1 MGMLSTGLPASMNT
15 TKTPIHMWRFNV
27 PQLREFLAFSVTD
40 INEIILFVSKT
51 SMHTAVIESD
61 P

>member
-1 MGMLSTGLPASMNT
+1 
-15 TKTPIHMWRFNV
+15 MWRFNV